1 MRTGPL
7 KPAPRMMA
15 SGLGIY
21 GNVINPRFNV
31 WTFAGFR
38 NERWWACWASI
49 ESPRHDRHHTPY
61 DPRLVVGCE
70 TARPGPIA
78 RFLMSRVRSAA

>member
-1 MRTGPL
+1 M
-7 KPAPRMMA
+7 KPGDLPAWTTPYLMA
-15 SGLGIY
+15 DDHAYGDVSDNRRHVWEVDDDGVRWRGLA
-21 GNVINPRFNV
+21 GNR
-31 WTFAGFR
+31 
-38 NERWWACWASI
+38 
-49 ESPRHDRHHTPY
+49 PRHDRHITPY